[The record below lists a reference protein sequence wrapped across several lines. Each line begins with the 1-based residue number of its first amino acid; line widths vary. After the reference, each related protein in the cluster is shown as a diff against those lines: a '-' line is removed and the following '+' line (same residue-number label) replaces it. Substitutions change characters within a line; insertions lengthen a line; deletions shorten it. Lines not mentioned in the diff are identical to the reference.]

1 MNELNYLI
9 LYGIMACFIVLLAV
23 ALMKAKDKIYNLQT
37 KLIILTDTRPELE
50 ALLDYLFLD
59 KPLAQ
64 TVHNYDK
71 EAAKYAAQIA
81 KQNMLKRESVLPKAD

>member
-1 MNELNYLI
+1 MSELNCLI
-9 LYGIMACFIVLLAV
+9 LYGIMTCIIIMLSIAFLAV
-23 ALMKAKDKIYNLQT
+23 KDQVYELQT
-37 KLIILTDTRPELE
+37 KLIILADTRPELE
-50 ALLDYLFLD
+50 ALLDYLFID